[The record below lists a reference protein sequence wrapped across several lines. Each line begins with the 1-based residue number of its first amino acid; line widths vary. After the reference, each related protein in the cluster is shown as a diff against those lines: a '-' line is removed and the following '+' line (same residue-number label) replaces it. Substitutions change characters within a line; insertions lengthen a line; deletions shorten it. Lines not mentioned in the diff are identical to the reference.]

1 MVERRYGVALLA
13 AGSSRRFGEADK
25 LLADFRGRPLGEHAA
40 IAIPRERFAQAWVI
54 TARPRHRC
62 EAVWRECRF
71 DPVANPT
78 ANQGMGT
85 SVALAA
91 KLAKKAR
98 CDALMIA
105 LADMPLVPRSHFDA
119 LLDDFEKGSI
129 LTVSRS
135 KEANMPPAVFDAA
148 YFVEI
153 RDSAGDKG
161 ARELLASGQVVPCP
175 PEWLIDIDTPEDLAR
190 HGQ

>member
-13 AGSSRRFGEADK
+13 AGSSQRFGVGDK
-25 LLADFRGRPLGEHAA
+25 LAQTFKGRPLGEHAA
-40 IAIPRERFAQAWVI
+40 IAIPRQRFAQAWVI

-62 EAVWRECRF
+62 EAAWRECRF
-71 DPVANPT
+71 DPVGNREA
-78 ANQGMGT
+78 GEGIGT

-91 KLAKKAR
+91 KLAKEAR

-105 LADMPLVPRSHFDA
+105 LADMPLVPTSHFEA
-119 LLDDFEKGSI
+119 MLDEFEKGSI

-148 YFVEI
+148 YFVEM

-175 PEWLIDIDTPEDLAR
+175 PEWLIDIDTPQDLAR